1 MTDRL
6 GEPRLDVE
14 SCEST
19 QLLVD
24 TSLPEGA
31 LVVAD
36 HQTAGRGRLGR
47 TWEAPAGTALLC
59 SILLKPPPDRHV
71 PELSLVAG
79 IAVADALERIT
90 GLSVQLKWPNDV
102 MLRRRKVAGC
112 LAETR
117 EGAVVLGIGVNVNQT
132 REELPPKAGSLRTL
146 TGREWDRGRL
156 LSMLLEDLS
165 SRYSDWSGG
174 GLDAVFEGLGPRDF
188 LRGRRIT
195 VDGEPATALQILRDG
210 RLEVATANGHGETRA
225 IESGEVLFE
234 R

>member
-1 MTDRL
+1 MTL
-6 GEPRLDVE
+6 GRPRLDVD

-47 TWEAPAGTALLC
+47 AWEAPAGTALLC
-59 SILLKPPPDRHV
+59 SLLLKPPPERSA

-79 IAVADALERIT
+79 VAVADTLET
-90 GLSVQLKWPNDV
+90 TLGLSVQLKWPNDV

-112 LAETR
+112 LAEAHDS
-117 EGAVVLGIGVNVNQT
+117 AVVLGIGVNVNQT
-132 REELPPKAGSLRTL
+132 RDQLPENAGSLRSL
-146 TGREWDRGRL
+146 TGREWDREAL
-156 LSMLLEDLS
+156 LQTLLADLG
-165 SRYSDWSGG
+165 SRYSEWREG
-174 GLDAVFEGLGPRDF
+174 GLDAVYEGLAPRDF
-188 LRGRRIT
+188 LRGRQVT
-195 VDGEPATALQILRDG
+195 VNGTSGVAAKIDRQG
-210 RLEVATANGHGETRA
+210 RLEIATGHDRVVTVD
-225 IESGEVLFE
+225 SGEVTYD

>member
-1 MTDRL
+1 MPRL

-47 TWEAPAGTALLC
+47 SWEAPAGTALLF
-59 SILLKPPPDRHV
+59 STLLKPPPERHV

-79 IAVADALERIT
+79 IAVADTLERAL

-112 LAETR
+112 LAEAR
-117 EGAVVLGIGVNVNQT
+117 DGAVVLGIGVNVNQT
-132 REELPPKAGSLRTL
+132 REELPENAGSLRTL
-146 TGREWDRGRL
+146 TGREWDRELL
-156 LSMLLEDLS
+156 LSQLLEDLS
-165 SRYSDWSGG
+165 GRYSSWRAG
-174 GLDAVFEGLGPRDF
+174 GLDAVYEGLGPRDF
-188 LRGRRIT
+188 LRGRRVSVNGTSGVVTMINRE
-195 VDGEPATALQILRDG
+195 GQ
-210 RLEVATANGHGETRA
+210 LEIEVGHGEVVT
-225 IESGEVLFE
+225 IESGEVVYD

>member
-1 MTDRL
+1 MTL

-36 HQTAGRGRLGR
+36 QQTAGRGRLGR
-47 TWEAPAGTALLC
+47 SWEAPPGTALLC
-59 SILLKPPPDRHV
+59 SLLLKPPPERHS

-79 IAVADALERIT
+79 VAVADALELT
-90 GLSVQLKWPNDV
+90 VGLAIQLKWPNDV

-112 LAETR
+112 LAEAHD
-117 EGAVVLGIGVNVNQT
+117 GAVVLGIGVNVNQT
-132 REELPPKAGSLRTL
+132 RSELPDGAGSLRTL
-146 TGREWDRGRL
+146 TGQEWDREEL
-156 LSMLLEDLS
+156 LATLLRALEL
-165 SRYSDWSGG
+165 RYGAWLEG
-174 GLDAVFEGLGPRDF
+174 GLDAVYEGLSPRDF
-188 LRGRRIT
+188 LRGRHVSVNGTSGVAVKIDR
-195 VDGEPATALQILRDG
+195 QG
-210 RLEVATANGHGETRA
+210 RLEVDVDGR
-225 IESGEVLFE
+225 IVSVESGQVVYE

>member
-1 MTDRL
+1 MTL
-6 GEPRLDVE
+6 GEPRLEVA

-19 QLLVD
+19 QALVD

-47 TWEAPAGTALLC
+47 TWEAPPGKALLF
-59 SILLKPPPDRHV
+59 SILLRPPPERNV

-79 IAVADALERIT
+79 IAVADALERML

-112 LAETR
+112 LAEVR
-117 EGAVVLGIGVNVNQT
+117 DGVVVLGIGLNVNQT
-132 REELPPKAGSLRTL
+132 REELPENAGSLLTL
-146 TGREWDRGRL
+146 TGRETDREAL
-156 LSMLLEDLS
+156 LTALLEDLEA
-165 SRYSDWSGG
+165 RYSDWSDG
-174 GLDAVFEGLGPRDF
+174 GLDAVYEGLGPRDF
-188 LRGRRIT
+188 LRGRRVSVNGT
-195 VDGEPATALQILRDG
+195 NGVATMVNREG
-210 RLEVATANGHGETRA
+210 RLEIQVGHGELVTV
-225 IESGEVLFE
+225 ESGEVIYE

>member
-1 MTDRL
+1 VTEKL

-47 TWEAPAGTALLC
+47 GWEAPAGTALLF
-59 SILLKPPPDRHV
+59 SLLLKPPPERHA

-79 IAVADALERIT
+79 IAVADALERT
-90 GLSVQLKWPNDV
+90 LGLSVQIKWPNDV

-112 LAETR
+112 LAEAR
-117 EGAVVLGIGVNVNQT
+117 DGAVVLGIGVNIAQT
-132 REELPPKAGSLRTL
+132 QDELPPNAGSIRTL
-146 TGREWDRGRL
+146 TGRGWAGEDL
-156 LSMLLEDLS
+156 LSTVLDDLGN
-165 SRYSDWSGG
+165 RYDAWRAG
-174 GLDAVFEGLGPRDF
+174 GLGAVYDGLGPRDF
-188 LRGRRIT
+188 LRGRQVT
-195 VDGEPATALQILRDG
+195 VNGTSGVATMIDRKG
-210 RLEVATANGHGETRA
+210 RLVIAAGPGEVVTV
-225 IESGEVLFE
+225 ESGEVTYA

>member
-1 MTDRL
+1 MTL
-6 GEPRLDVE
+6 GRTRLDVD

-59 SILLKPPPDRHV
+59 SLLLKPPPERSA

-79 IAVADALERIT
+79 VAVADTLET
-90 GLSVQLKWPNDV
+90 TLGLSVQLKWPNDV
-102 MLRRRKVAGC
+102 MLRRYKVAGC
-112 LAETR
+112 LAEAR
-117 EGAVVLGIGVNVNQT
+117 DGAVVLGIGVNVNQT
-132 REELPPKAGSLRTL
+132 RDQLPANAGSLRSL
-146 TGREWDRGRL
+146 TGREWDREAL
-156 LSMLLEDLS
+156 LQTLLEDLG
-165 SRYSDWSGG
+165 SRYSEWREG
-174 GLDAVFEGLGPRDF
+174 GLDAVYEGLAPRDF
-188 LRGRRIT
+188 LRGRQVT
-195 VDGEPATALQILRDG
+195 VNGTSGVAAKIDRQG
-210 RLEVATANGHGETRA
+210 RLEIAVGHDQVVTVD
-225 IESGEVLFE
+225 SGEVVYE